1 MVPGLGSCLTNQM
14 KAIIETNTFLSTA
27 PYINTNK
34 QENPTTLQGLGA
46 KKTPT
51 KTVSDFKT
59 GFSIYLY

>member
-34 QENPTTLQGLGA
+34 QENQTLLQGLGG
-46 KKTPT
+46 KKIAYQNG
-51 KTVSDFKT
+51 KRF
-59 GFSIYLY
+59 